1 MAVRTRRV
9 PERVPDSTRRLLRV
23 MGTPAVVLGRHLDV
37 LAWNTLAEALPGDPD
52 TTAEPGTADAER
64 LQLLASLHATR
75 VTRKAQA
82 ERPGLFEVVRR
93 QGLEPRTR

>member
-1 MAVRTRRV
+1 
-9 PERVPDSTRRLLRV
+9 

-82 ERPGLFEVVRR
+82 DGLGFSRWCAARDSNPG
-93 QGLEPRTR
+93 PAD